1 MHRCKWKA
9 QYMELPSRGSPKEAC
24 EKDSQESETQT
35 EWNFFFAH
43 LMVKWR
49 RQTTMAK
56 IRKIKEMK
64 NEFASGWKK

>member
-35 EWNFFFAH
+35 EWNFF
-43 LMVKWR
+43 LPILWW
-49 RQTTMAK
+49 
-56 IRKIKEMK
+56 
-64 NEFASGWKK
+64 NEEDKPPWQK